1 MDLLRQ
7 LGYVPEAEAAS
18 ALGVQVSTLRNWRL
32 KGHGPKFSKPSGE
45 TVVYS
50 IDVLRDWIERNTVEP
65 AEALTRMTLA
75 DAAPTRGRGPP
86 RKAGSVA
93 A

>member
-1 MDLLRQ
+1 MDLLRE
-7 LGYVPEAEAAS
+7 LGYVPESDAAM

-32 KGHGPKFSKPSGE
+32 NGHGPKFSKPSGE

-50 IDVLRDWIERNTVEP
+50 LDVLRDWIERNTVDP
-65 AEALTRMTLA
+65 SEALTRITLA
-75 DAAPTRGRGPP
+75 DAAPSRARGRP
-86 RKAGSVA
+86 RKAVA